1 MYICVWKH
9 MRDMNDD
16 LIVTITVRTTVFIS
30 VWVSTT
36 GFSGKIGGS
45 IDAMCTGIFDDHHIL
60 TNSKISPDKLPQ
72 PYSPVFWILTFT
84 ILFFM
89 GAIKIRRHQRNCL
102 NDDALTIMKKPK
114 DLESVALNFAMLI
127 LLSINVLGYLLI
139 MRK

>member
-16 LIVTITVRTTVFIS
+16 LIVTITVRTAVFIS

-36 GFSGKIGGS
+36 GFSGKIDGS
-45 IDAMCTGIFDDHHIL
+45 IDAMCTGIFNDHHIL
-60 TNSKISPDKLPQ
+60 MNSKISPDKLPQ

-84 ILFFM
+84 TLFFM
-89 GAIKIRRHQRNCL
+89 GAIEIRRHKRNCL
-102 NDDALTIMKKPK
+102 AGDTFTIMKNSKY
-114 DLESVALNFAMLI
+114 LASILLNFAMLI

-139 MRK
+139 IGK

>member
-36 GFSGKIGGS
+36 GFSGKIDGS
-45 IDAMCTGIFDDHHIL
+45 IDTMCTGIFNDHHIL
-60 TNSKISPDKLPQ
+60 MNSKISPDKLPQ

-89 GAIKIRRHQRNCL
+89 GAIEIRRHKRNCL
-102 NDDALTIMKKPK
+102 ADDTLTSMKKPK
-114 DLESVALNFAMLI
+114 YLESILLNIAMLI

>member
-1 MYICVWKH
+1 
-9 MRDMNDD
+9 MNDD
-16 LIVTITVRTTVFIS
+16 LTVTIAVRTAVFIS

-36 GFSGKIGGS
+36 GFSGKMGGS
-45 IDAMCTGIFDDHHIL
+45 IDAMCTGIFNDHHIL
-60 TNSKISPDKLPQ
+60 MNSKISPDKLPQ

-89 GAIKIRRHQRNCL
+89 GAIEIRRHKRNCL
-102 NDDALTIMKKPK
+102 YDDRSTIMKKPK
-114 DLESVALNFAMLI
+114 DLESIVLNFAVLI